1 MAKLMK
7 YDELY
12 KTLVEN
18 AALMAKV
25 SGIYDSPQNDAAP
38 PYIEMSTV
46 QEVNDELLD
55 NSGAEVTVD
64 LDIWAQAGAVA
75 GARKQILEIRD
86 LIVNAIPS
94 WALYDGI
101 VIMRDTAEP
110 DWWHGVAT
118 IRYYDNRRT
127 D

>member
-1 MAKLMK
+1 MSKLMK

-12 KTLVEN
+12 KALAEN

-25 SGIYDSPQNDAAP
+25 SGIYDSPQDNAAP
-38 PYIEMSTV
+38 PYIEISTV
-46 QEVNDELLD
+46 QEVSDELLD

-64 LDIWAQAGAVA
+64 LDIWARASTVS

-86 LIVNAIPS
+86 AIVDAIPS

-101 VIMRDTAEP
+101 AIMRDASNP

-118 IRYYDNRRT
+118 IRYYDRRT

>member
-1 MAKLMK
+1 MSKLMK

-12 KTLVEN
+12 KALVEN

-25 SGIYDSPQNDAAP
+25 SGIYDSPQGDATP

-64 LDIWAQAGAVA
+64 LDIWAQADAVA

-86 LIVNAIPS
+86 LIVIAIPS

-101 VIMRDTAEP
+101 AIMRDAGNP

-118 IRYYDNRRT
+118 IRYYDRRT

>member
-1 MAKLMK
+1 MSKLMK

-12 KTLVEN
+12 KALAGNT
-18 AALMAKV
+18 ALMVKV
-25 SGIYDSPQNDAAP
+25 SGIYDSPQDDAAP

-86 LIVNAIPS
+86 LIVAAIPS

-101 VIMRDTAEP
+101 AIMRNAGNP

-118 IRYYDNRRT
+118 IRYYDRRT

>member
-1 MAKLMK
+1 MSDLMK

-12 KTLVEN
+12 KTLAGN
-18 AALMAKV
+18 AALMTKV
-25 SGIYDSPQNDAAP
+25 SGIYDSPQDDAAP

-55 NSGAEVTVD
+55 NSGAEVSVD
-64 LDIWAQAGAVA
+64 LDIWAKASGVS

-86 LIVNAIPS
+86 RIVDAIPA

-101 VIMRDTAEP
+101 VIMRDGGNP

-118 IRYYDNRRT
+118 IRYYDRRT

>member
-25 SGIYDSPQNDAAP
+25 TGIYDEPPDNAVP

-64 LDIWAQAGAVA
+64 LDIWARAGTVV

-86 LIVNAIPS
+86 LIVDAIPS

-101 VIMRDTAEP
+101 AIMRDAGNP

-118 IRYYDNRRT
+118 IRYYDRRT

>member
-1 MAKLMK
+1 MSKLMK

-12 KTLVEN
+12 KTLAEN

-25 SGIYDSPQNDAAP
+25 SGIYDEPPDDAAP

-64 LDIWAQAGAVA
+64 LDIWARASIVA

-101 VIMRDTAEP
+101 AIMRDAGNP

-118 IRYYDNRRT
+118 IRYYDRRT

>member
-1 MAKLMK
+1 MSSLMK

-12 KTLVEN
+12 QTLAGN
-18 AALMAKV
+18 TALMANV
-25 SGIYDSPQNDAAP
+25 TGIYDSPQDDAAP

-46 QEVNDELLD
+46 QEINDELLD

-64 LDIWAQAGAVA
+64 LDIWARASTVA

-86 LIVNAIPS
+86 LIVAAIPS

-101 VIMRDTAEP
+101 AITRDAGNP

-118 IRYYDNRRT
+118 IRYYDRRT
-127 D
+127 N

>member
-1 MAKLMK
+1 MSDLMK

-12 KTLVEN
+12 KALAEN

-25 SGIYDSPQNDAAP
+25 SGIYDSPQDDAAP

-64 LDIWAQAGAVA
+64 LDIWARASASAG
-75 GARKQILEIRD
+75 GRKQILEIND
-86 LIVNAIPS
+86 LIIAAVPS

-101 VIMRDTAEP
+101 EIMRDAAEP

-118 IRYYDNRRT
+118 IRYYDRRT

>member
-1 MAKLMK
+1 MSSLMK

-12 KTLVEN
+12 KTLAEN
-18 AALMAKV
+18 TALMAKV
-25 SGIYDSPQNDAAP
+25 SGIYDSPQDDAAP
-38 PYIEMSTV
+38 PYIEVSTV

-64 LDIWAQAGAVA
+64 LDIWARAGTVA

-86 LIVNAIPS
+86 LIVAAIPS

-101 VIMRDTAEP
+101 AIMRDAGNP
-110 DWWHGVAT
+110 DWWHGIAT
-118 IRYYDNRRT
+118 IRYYDRRT
-127 D
+127 N

>member
-25 SGIYDSPQNDAAP
+25 TGIYDEPPDNAVP

-86 LIVNAIPS
+86 LIVDAIPS

-101 VIMRDTAEP
+101 AIMRDAGNP

-118 IRYYDNRRT
+118 IRYYDRRT